1 MAIEIEVK
9 AHVKDPQALKNR
21 ISLLAASAPFSFEK
35 DDCYWITAGSVPGGI
50 PKSGVRVRREKH
62 WQDGAE
68 KDEKILVTY
77 KSKEIRDGIEIN
89 DEREFAVSSGDTFT
103 ELLKRLGLEPG
114 IQKHKQGW
122 SWIYGNVHAE
132 LCEVSGPDRNLG
144 WFAEL
149 EILADDA
156 GTETVAAAR
165 KQLLELLEKLSI
177 PKDSIEERYYSE
189 LLSPLWTP

>member
-9 AHVKDPQALKNR
+9 AHVKDPQALKSR
-21 ISLLAASAPFSFEK
+21 ISLLASSSPLSFEK
-35 DDCYWITAGSVPGGI
+35 DDCYWVATCKEVPGGI

-62 WQDGAE
+62 WRDKAAE
-68 KDEKILVTY
+68 EEKILITY

-89 DEREFAVSSGDTFT
+89 DEREFAVSNGDTFT

-114 IQKHKQGW
+114 IRKHKQGW
-122 SWIYGNVHAE
+122 AWIYGNVHAE
-132 LCEVSGPDRNLG
+132 LCEVSGPDHNLG

-177 PKDSIEERYYSE
+177 SKDSIEERYYSE
-189 LLSPLWTP
+189 LLS